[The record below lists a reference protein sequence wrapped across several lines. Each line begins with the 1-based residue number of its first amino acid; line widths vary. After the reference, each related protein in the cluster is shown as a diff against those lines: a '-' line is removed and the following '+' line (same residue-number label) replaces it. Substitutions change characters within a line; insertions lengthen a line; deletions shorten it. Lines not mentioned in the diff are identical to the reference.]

1 MPGSRLL
8 YLRIP
13 CAYHTHLFDLQE
25 PFCACVWPGGL
36 LTSGMKYVLRA
47 GLNGSLASF
56 PFDLQRPFLHMLRSG
71 GLLTSGM
78 KSMWSGQG
86 PVRLHNCPASSL
98 VLEFQSIGNKSPVA
112 LPSEGLSTSCPDNKP
127 LCIHHLPSTI
137 IKSLQILYHPH
148 ASPLLPT
155 PSQTILKQNIYF
167 L

>member
-1 MPGSRLL
+1 M
-8 YLRIP
+8 
-13 CAYHTHLFDLQE
+13 H
-25 PFCACVWPGGL
+25 VWPGR
-36 LTSGMKYVLRA
+36 SPDFRNEKYVLRA

-56 PFDLQRPFLHMLRSG
+56 PFDLQGAFLRMCGQG

-86 PVRLHNCPASSL
+86 PAASLNCPASL

-112 LPSEGLSTSCPDNKP
+112 LPSEGPIHLLSDNKP

-148 ASPLLPT
+148 ASPTSSHPF
-155 PSQTILKQNIYF
+155 SNYF
-167 L
+167 EAKHLFSLIDWW